1 MPSLKRLMPH
11 EWDVDNLTAA
21 ELKSRRLALKDLSA
35 NSTQLQTNQALKI
48 GSPAVKDKTTSKVVI
63 TVYKPFRESRLGL
76 TIEGNG
82 SSIKIKKIAHDSLFR
97 GSSLKVGM
105 KLETINDIKYTS
117 FKTGLS
123 LLKTAVGPVTVVAVS
138 TADSFCGRGDEQS

>member
-1 MPSLKRLMPH
+1 MPSLKRLKPH
-11 EWDVDNLTAA
+11 EWDNLTAV
-21 ELKSRRLALKDLSA
+21 ELKSKRLALKNLSA

-48 GSPAVKDKTTSKVVI
+48 GSPAVKETTSKVVI
-63 TVYKPFRESRLGL
+63 TVYKPFRKSRLGL

-82 SSIKIKKIAHDSLFR
+82 SSIKIKKIAHDSQFR
-97 GSSLKVGM
+97 GSTLKVGM

-138 TADSFCGRGDEQS
+138 TADSFSGRGDEQS

>member
-11 EWDVDNLTAA
+11 EWDEDNLTAV
-21 ELKSRRLALKDLSA
+21 ELKSKRLALKDLSA

-82 SSIKIKKIAHDSLFR
+82 SSIKIKKIAHDCLFR

-105 KLETINDIKYTS
+105 KLETINDTKYY
-117 FKTGLS
+117 
-123 LLKTAVGPVTVVAVS
+123 
-138 TADSFCGRGDEQS
+138 E